1 MLEVLVSFTN
11 CFLMTIAGY
20 YIVKI
25 LTKSRLDFFNAKT
38 ISFLLLGTLIIA
50 FLQENAYAEI
60 KPLIVYCI
68 NIIIYKKIFDLHIDD
83 AIIVVGI
90 AMLLCLIGDLLVAI
104 ITTTIFSNNM
114 EVINDTIIGFL
125 INTIILGITLITI
138 NIPIIKKKLCEFANN
153 IKHKKKISTVVF
165 FSLTIII
172 FCILGFHI
180 SSALYFNI
188 SYIVTIIVIAILW
201 TLIIIFINSRN
212 KYDNLVKEY
221 DSLFLYVQNF
231 EDWIEKEQLNRHEY
245 KNQLAV
251 LRCLTKEKK
260 IKDKIDEILK
270 DNINIE
276 GQAVTNLKNL
286 PKGGI
291 KGLMY
296 YKAAIAQKQKIN
308 LITDVSLEKNGIL
321 TKLSEKDIRILCKL
335 IGIYFDNAIEAAVES
350 RKKNLTIE
358 VYEFKNKVNIVFSNT
373 FKKHKNMKDR
383 NKKGVSSKGEGRGNG
398 LYFAKKLIKE
408 NPWIEEKQEIIDNY
422 YIQKITVNKKNR
434 NYELNPKS
442 WTVYK

>member
-25 LTKSRLDFFNAKT
+25 LMKSRLKFFNVKT

-83 AIIVVGI
+83 SIIVVGI

-104 ITTTIFSNNM
+104 ITTAIFSNNM

-180 SSALYFNI
+180 SSALYFSI
-188 SYIVTIIVIAILW
+188 SYTVTIIVIAILW

-260 IKDKIDEILK
+260 VKDKIDEILE

-335 IGIYFDNAIEAAVES
+335 IGIYFDNAIEAAAES
-350 RKKNLTIE
+350 RKKNLNIE
-358 VYEFKNKVNIVFSNT
+358 VYELKNKVNIVFSNT

-408 NPWIEEKQEIIDNY
+408 NPWIEENQEIIDNY

-434 NYELNPKS
+434 N
-442 WTVYK
+442 

>member
-260 IKDKIDEILK
+260 IKDKIDEILE